1 MEEVEVTIIGA
12 GVVGLAIAAEV
23 AKGREVYVVEKN
35 ETFGQETSSRTS
47 EVIHAG
53 IYYPP
58 GSLKA
63 RLCVSGNAMLYE
75 LCEGYGIGYKKP
87 GKLIVATND
96 EEIKELKELLKNGEK
111 NGVSLEFLSGQE
123 AKKLEPK
130 VNALAAIFSP
140 STGIV
145 DSHGLMRYFL
155 GAARD
160 NKATMVYKAKAVGI
174 EKLADKYRVTVEDTA
189 GNSSFMTRV
198 LINSAGL
205 NSDRIAEVAGID
217 TAKAGY
223 ELHYCKGEYFS
234 TSQDIAKMLI
244 YPVPKQSEGG
254 LGIHVT
260 PDLEGRIR
268 LGPNA
273 EYVDEID
280 YKVDE
285 KWKREFYDS
294 VKEFLP
300 SLEYDE
306 LEPDFAGV
314 RPKLQGPGEGFRD
327 FVIRHEYDKGLEG
340 FINLIGIE
348 SPGLTAS
355 LSLAQHIADA
365 LSLGP
370 LPEFENVRRTAS
382 VPRRHARPDGA
393 RITADL

>member
-1 MEEVEVTIIGA
+1 MEEVEITIIGA

-23 AKGREVYVVEKN
+23 SEGREVYVVEKN
-35 ETFGQETSSRTS
+35 ETFGQETSSRNS

-63 RLCVSGNAMLYE
+63 RLCVEGNALLYE
-75 LCEGYGIGYKKP
+75 LGERRGIGHKRL
-87 GKLIVATND
+87 GKLIVATDD
-96 EEIKELKELLKNGEK
+96 EEIEELEELLENGKK
-111 NGVSLEFLSGQE
+111 NGVRLEFLSGGE

-130 VNALAAIFSP
+130 VNAVAAIFSP

-145 DSHGLMRYFL
+145 DSYGLMKYFL
-155 GAARD
+155 EVARD
-160 NKATMVYKAKAVGI
+160 NNATIVYKAKVVGI
-174 EKLADKYRVTVEDTA
+174 EKLNNRYKVTVEDT
-189 GNSSFMTRV
+189 GGESSFLTRV

-217 TAKAGY
+217 IVKSGY

-234 TSQDIAKMLI
+234 TSQDLAKMLI

-260 PDLEGRIR
+260 PNLEGRIR

-273 EYVDEID
+273 QYVDEVD
-280 YKVDE
+280 YKVDG

-294 VKEFLP
+294 VRKFLP
-300 SLEYDE
+300 SIEYDE
-306 LEPDFAGV
+306 MEPDFAGV
-314 RPKLQGPGEGFRD
+314 RPKLQGAGDGFRD

-340 FINLIGIE
+340 FINLVGIE
-348 SPGLTAS
+348 SPGLAS
-355 LSLAQHIADA
+355 SPAIARY
-365 LSLGP
+365 
-370 LPEFENVRRTAS
+370 VRS
-382 VPRRHARPDGA
+382 MVDE
-393 RITADL
+393 IL

>member
-23 AKGREVYVVEKN
+23 AKGREVYVMEKN

-63 RLCVSGNAMLYE
+63 ELCVKGQAMLYE
-75 LCEGYGIGYKKP
+75 LCEGYGIGYKKL
-87 GKLIVATND
+87 GKLIVATEE
-96 EEIKELKELLKNGEK
+96 EEIKELEGLLENGQK
-111 NGVSLEFLSGQE
+111 NGVSLEILSGQE
-123 AKKLEPK
+123 VKKLEPK
-130 VNALAAIFSP
+130 VNAQAAIFSP

-145 DSHGLMRYFL
+145 DSYGLMKCFL
-155 GAARD
+155 GVAKD
-160 NKATMVYKAKAVGI
+160 NNATIVYKAKVVGI
-174 EKLADKYRVTVEDTA
+174 EKLTNKYKVTVEDTA
-189 GNSSFMTRV
+189 GNSSFLTRV

-234 TSQDIAKMLI
+234 TSQDLAKMLI
-244 YPVPKQSEGG
+244 YPVPKPKEGG

-273 EYVDEID
+273 QYVDSID

-294 VKEFLP
+294 VRKFLP
-300 SLEYDE
+300 SIECDE
-306 LEPDFAGV
+306 LQPDFAGV
-314 RPKLQGPGEGFRD
+314 RPKLQGQGEGFRD

-348 SPGLTAS
+348 SPGLAAS
-355 LSLAQHIADA
+355 PAIAKYVRDMVDEILSDT
-365 LSLGP
+365 GGTKC
-370 LPEFENVRRTAS
+370 E
-382 VPRRHARPDGA
+382 
-393 RITADL
+393 